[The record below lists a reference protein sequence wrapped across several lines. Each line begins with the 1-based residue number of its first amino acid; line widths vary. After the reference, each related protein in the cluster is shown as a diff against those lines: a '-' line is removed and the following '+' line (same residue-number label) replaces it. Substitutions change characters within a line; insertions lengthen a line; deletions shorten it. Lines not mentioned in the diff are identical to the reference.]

1 MAQTI
6 KIKRSAVAGKAPVVG
21 DLDLGELALNT
32 YDGKL
37 YTKKDNGTA
46 SVVELGAIDN
56 DSVTYAKIQNVS
68 ATDKLLGRS
77 SAGAGDIE
85 EITCTAAGRALLDD
99 ADAAAQRTTLGLGTL
114 ATQSGTFSGTS
125 SGTNTGDQTITLTGD
140 VTGSGT
146 GSFTT
151 AIAAG
156 AIVDADI
163 NASAGIADTKLATI
177 ATAGKVSNS
186 ATTAASANTTSAIV
200 SRDASGNF
208 AASTITAALN
218 GNASTASILQTAR
231 SINGVSFNGSADI
244 TLTANTSNSL
254 TFNNGGAGAVSGT
267 AFTGALARTVSY
279 NSIGAPSVTGTNAS
293 GTWGIAI
300 TGNAATATTLATA
313 RTINGISFNGSA
325 NINVPDLRADN
336 GTVLID
342 GTGVTSAVNYI
353 SLTNAAT
360 AGAPTIS
367 TAGSDTNIGLNITT
381 KGTGSVSIS
390 TAGGAIL
397 LRPGT
402 SGVRIYDDSNAYYH
416 SVATGT
422 MTADRTLTLPNA
434 NVTLVGGTMVPTTGT
449 GATGSW
455 GISVTGNAATAT
467 TATNCSRSVIAGNGV
482 TGGGALTADRTI
494 TLGTPSSITLST
506 TNSVTTG
513 SHTHAL
519 DGINSGSYT
528 PTASTFTNLDSVT
541 IGASDF
547 MYVRVGSGK
556 VMVFGQAVVKA
567 TAVGNFV
574 FRVTLPVTPTQF
586 GNTTQ
591 CAGIGSAR
599 NGSEYSCTIQSVTS
613 STTQVVVNGYAST
626 TVTRDVH
633 LSFCYFL

>member
-422 MTADRTLTLPNA
+422 MTANRTLTLPNA
-434 NVTLVGGTMVPTTGT
+434 NVTLVSGTMVPTTGT